1 MLPKVASHILHTSTR
16 AAAAVQNQ
24 AAFRNVFHQSP
35 GFFDSTGAPL
45 VPSSDRRSSNWGGHG
60 GAKYNGSRFSHSFAG
75 APGRAV
81 TQAHAQTGAD
91 VSVTQEDAED
101 VHPLRHP
108 KPRRAGLRLRSQS
121 VSVHPLT
128 LENASIVQ
136 ALRLHARSRH
146 TLAAADA
153 DKAVVD
159 VEEEEVLDAVPPR
172 LSRRNSTS
180 SISSDPQT
188 PASPLLVRRNSTV
201 SVDTASGKQLPPI
214 DVAPTPARQS
224 TPVSEAQAT
233 VLAAKESGD
242 ALLAAEAVSHFLSTV
257 TSPSTRDYNL
267 ALETIYATRRE
278 GEPLTY
284 LLDVYNRMIRA
295 SVLPNLRTYLIL
307 SEALLVRDAEVHNQ
321 ITALETRI
329 NRAGEQELDAQVEG
343 LRAETN
349 FVSALS
355 MFHTIVSLNGAS
367 TIPMHM
373 LTAFLR
379 SCAAHGDASAAV
391 TIFGQVEARKDE
403 QLAPSLYGYLI
414 QVYAA
419 NGQLENVRA
428 VFEEYQTAA
437 KAGRLALDESGRRE
451 HVQVYNQ
458 MIEASF
464 RCGEPQEGVAL
475 LETMMSGTAELVPS
489 TASSTFATVIG
500 GFVRSGDIST
510 AQSWFDR
517 LLQQADAPPADP
529 YAPMPS
535 IARPDRLA
543 WDLMLD
549 GLADAAR
556 ADASIVDDI
565 NALFARLAD
574 LDARGEVPLRD
585 TDCLLVFSAN
595 LARAHSH
602 PAPDVLAHVIRPPL
616 AFHDRVR
623 LSLQAVAT
631 YLDCGHVLPA
641 LDVFATLNAMVA
653 QDAPDQITALQV
665 VQHAYTHCMARL
677 DAFPGLVVPF
687 DYAMDLAK
695 AELFAQLPQSHERLL
710 MVDTAFTSQP
720 PDAALIRD
728 LPTEDRALVLAA
740 ALASVETGRAPASH
754 LISVLGSLA
763 PEVAVAKEL
772 FTARTDLLGRLVHAF
787 QGSQQAKEEL
797 RKLGDAYAGLLSD
810 AAIEH
815 KVLAESL
822 VAPTSKAEAQA
833 PPPVPDSI
841 VPRNPRVDHHVSRHI
856 HELTFHA
863 LAPKTREAFDV
874 FINAAKR
881 GRLPNA
887 QTTGRLIE
895 SCGRAR
901 MLDEVRQAYSVAQSI
916 FKVLG
921 NDQQRQMAAWFAVEN
936 SMVIAYA
943 HAGDFDTAY
952 QYRQRMIEQGGY
964 PSADAYAA
972 LIMQVK
978 DTTDDTSN
986 ALALFNESQIGGV
999 RPNLFLY
1006 NNIISKLS
1014 KARKTDTAL
1023 ELFQAMKE
1031 QNINPSSVTYG
1042 TVISACA
1049 RVGDVA
1055 SSELL
1060 FEEMEAMP
1068 NFRPK
1073 AAPYNTMMQL
1083 FTMTKPNR
1091 ERALAY
1097 YEKLKASGAKENE
1110 HTWKLLLDV
1119 YGNVEPVNREMME
1132 KIKDQLLGGVGR
1144 LTSAQF
1150 AALINS
1156 YGSAQKN
1163 LDEALR
1169 LFTTVPESRL
1179 ENGHDAI
1186 VYEALFNVFV
1196 THKRPDLLGEYMRRM
1211 RDGGV
1216 RMTAYIANA
1225 LIKGYS
1231 RADDL
1236 ESARRIFE
1244 SLSDPP
1250 YGVAAPGNHVAHDAT
1265 MVSARTQG
1273 DGTDAVYREP
1283 STWEEMVR
1291 AELGA
1296 QNRDRVSELLQ
1307 RLRSRG
1313 YPDSVVRRI
1322 EGIMS
1327 DPFL

>member
-16 AAAAVQNQ
+16 AAAVVQNQ
-24 AAFRNVFHQSP
+24 SAFRNVFHQSP

-45 VPSSDRRSSNWGGHG
+45 VPSADRRSSSNWGGHG
-60 GAKYNGSRFSHSFAG
+60 GARYNGSRFSHSFAG

-81 TQAHAQTGAD
+81 TQAHAQTSAD
-91 VSVTQEDAED
+91 VSVAQDEGEDAPRALL
-101 VHPLRHP
+101 HPA
-108 KPRRAGLRLRSQS
+108 PRRAGLRLRSQS
-121 VSVHPLT
+121 VSVHPRT
-128 LENASIVQ
+128 VEERVENAGIVQ

-146 TLAAADA
+146 TLAA
-153 DKAVVD
+153 DKAAVD
-159 VEEEEVLDAVPPR
+159 VEEEEVLAADALPPR

-180 SISSDPQT
+180 SISSVSEVP
-188 PASPLLVRRNSTV
+188 SPGSPRLARRNSTV
-201 SVDTASGKQLPPI
+201 ASAADVQQQQQQLPPI
-214 DVAPTPARQS
+214 DVGPVPARQT
-224 TPVSEAQAT
+224 TPVSDAQAA
-233 VLAAKESGD
+233 VLAAKQSGD
-242 ALLAAEAVSHFLSTV
+242 PLLAAEAVAHFLATV
-257 TSPSTRDYNL
+257 PSPTTRDYNL
-267 ALETIYATRRE
+267 ALETVYATRRA
-278 GEPLTY
+278 GEPLKY
-284 LLDVYNRMIRA
+284 MLDVYNRMIRA
-295 SVLPNLRTYLIL
+295 SVLPDLRTYLVL
-307 SEALLVRDAEVHNQ
+307 AEALLVRDAEVASQ
-321 ITALETRI
+321 LAALDVE
-329 NRAGEQELDAQVEG
+329 DAQ
-343 LRAETN
+343 AEALHQENN

-355 MFHTIVSLNGAS
+355 MFHTLVSLNGAS
-367 TIPMHM
+367 AIPMHM
-373 LTAFLR
+373 LAGLLR
-379 SCAAHGDASAAV
+379 SCAQHGDANSAV
-391 TIFGQVEARKDE
+391 TVFAQVEARKDE
-403 QLAPSLYGYLI
+403 QVAPELYGYLM
-414 QVYAA
+414 QAYAHD
-419 NGQLENVRA
+419 GQLENVRA
-428 VFEEYQTAA
+428 VFDEYRADE
-437 KAGRLALDESGRRE
+437 RLARDVGG
-451 HVQVYNQ
+451 HVQVYNA
-458 MIEASF
+458 MIDASF

-475 LETMMSGTAELVPS
+475 LEAMMTSGGTAGPLP
-489 TASSTFATVIG
+489 ASSTFATVIG

-510 AQSWFDR
+510 AQAWFDR

-529 YAPMPS
+529 LAPMPS
-535 IARPDRLA
+535 IARPDRVA
-543 WDLMLD
+543 WDAMLA

-556 ADASIVDDI
+556 ADPARVDDI
-565 NALFARLAD
+565 NALFARLVA
-574 LDARGEVPLRD
+574 LDARGELPLRAA
-585 TDCLLVFSAN
+585 DCSLVVAAN

-602 PAPDVLAHVIRPPL
+602 PAPDVLAQVIRPPL

-623 LSLQAVAT
+623 LSLQSVAT
-631 YLDCGHVLPA
+631 YLDCGHVIPA

-687 DYAMDLAK
+687 DYAIDLAR
-695 AELFAQLPQSHERLL
+695 AELFAQLPQSHERLM
-710 MVDTAFTSQP
+710 MVDAAFTSQP
-720 PDAALIRD
+720 PHPSVIREMP
-728 LPTEDRALVLAA
+728 LEDRALVFAA
-740 ALASVETGRAPASH
+740 ALASVESGRAPPAH
-754 LISVLGSLA
+754 LVTALGALA
-763 PEVAVAKEL
+763 PEVAIAQEL
-772 FTARTDLLGRLVHAF
+772 FTARTDLLGRMVHAF
-787 QGSQQAKEEL
+787 QGAEQAQVEL
-797 RKLGDAYAGLLSD
+797 GKLGDAFAGLLSD

-822 VAPTSKAEAQA
+822 VAPQTPKAEAQA
-833 PPPVPDSI
+833 PPPIPDSI
-841 VPRNPRVDHHVSRHI
+841 VPRNPRIDHHVSRHI

-874 FINAAKR
+874 FISAAKR

-986 ALALFNESQIGGV
+986 ALALFNESSIGGV

-1031 QNINPSSVTYG
+1031 QGISPSSVTYG

-1049 RVGDVA
+1049 RVGDIA

-1060 FEEMEAMP
+1060 FDEMEAMP

-1091 ERALAY
+1091 ERALYY
-1097 YEKLKASGAKENE
+1097 YEKLKQSGAKENE

-1132 KIKDQLLGGVGR
+1132 KIKDQLLGGAGR

-1169 LFTTVPESRL
+1169 LFATVPQSRL
-1179 ENGHDAI
+1179 ESGHDAI

-1211 RDGGV
+1211 REGGV

-1236 ESARRIFE
+1236 EAARRIFE

-1250 YGVAAPGNHVAHDAT
+1250 YGVAAPGNHVAHDVT